1 MRRLLREFIGA
12 LVLAIG
18 VPEASAT
25 VIQQLTIEEMAD
37 RADAIVLGRHLE
49 SKSMWV
55 GRMLVTRVTVAVS
68 ELLKGEAQSMVTVE
82 ILGGVDRNRKVPIAM
97 TVPGAPRIHSG
108 EDVILFLSRIAAP
121 AGAGEYEIVGFSQG
135 KLSVV
140 EDAQGRQVI
149 ATGAAPGAP
158 KPLAEVKAQIQR
170 QLARQGV
177 RREPSNP
184 VALGLEKE

>member
-1 MRRLLREFIGA
+1 MRRLLLEFIGA
-12 LVLAIG
+12 LVLAIA

-25 VIQQLTIEEMAD
+25 IIQQLTIEEMTD

-49 SKSMWV
+49 SESMWV

-68 ELLKGEAQSMVTVE
+68 ELLKGETQPMVTVE

-108 EDVILFLSRIAAP
+108 ERVILFLSRIAAP

-149 ATGAAPGAP
+149 ARGAVPGAP
-158 KPLAEVKAQIQR
+158 KPLADFKAQIQR
-170 QLARQGV
+170 RLARQGI
-177 RREPSNP
+177 RSEPS
-184 VALGLEKE
+184 VAPGLEKE